1 MKASTLNLK
10 QLSKRIPCRP
20 RDSHK
25 GMFGTVVVIGGQSG
39 MVGAALL
46 AARAALQLG
55 AGRVHAVL
63 LAEDAPSVDL
73 LQPELML
80 HKAAE
85 LLRFHPHP
93 NLPPSG
99 EGTNVSN
106 MFNPDV
112 LALGCGMGT
121 GLNAQKLLHNAIQ
134 SQAALVL
141 DADALNI
148 LAMRPDLRTLLG
160 ARSAPTLL
168 TPHPGEAARLLG
180 CDIGDIQQ
188 NRLEKADEL
197 RSRYHSSVVLKG
209 AGSVCA
215 TSDGKLYINSTGNP
229 GMSSAGMG
237 DVLTGILAALVAQ
250 GLAADDALLLAVH
263 LHGAAGDELAQQ
275 NAMLGM
281 SATEVTAWARWLF
294 NRIAKE

>member
-10 QLSKRIPCRP
+10 QLSTRIPRRP

-80 HKAAE
+80 HRAAE
-85 LLRFHPHP
+85 LLHQ
-93 NLPPSG
+93 PSHVVG
-99 EGTNVSN
+99 TEGKDFFAAN
-106 MFNPDV
+106 V

-134 SQAALVL
+134 SAAALVL

-168 TPHPGEAARLLG
+168 TPHPGEAGRMLG
-180 CDIGDIQQ
+180 CDINVIQQ
-188 NRLEKADEL
+188 NRLEKAEEL
-197 RSRYHSSVVLKG
+197 RSRYHSSVVIKG

-215 TSDGKLYINSTGNP
+215 TSDGKLYVNTTGNP
-229 GMSSAGMG
+229 GISPSLRLSPAWSP
-237 DVLTGILAALVAQ
+237 
-250 GLAADDALLLAVH
+250 
-263 LHGAAGDELAQQ
+263 LHGNSLSFPRTI
-275 NAMLGM
+275 
-281 SATEVTAWARWLF
+281 SASIW
-294 NRIAKE
+294 

>member
-1 MKASTLNLK
+1 MKASTLDLK
-10 QLSKRIPCRP
+10 QLIKRIPRRP

-25 GMFGTVVVIGGQSG
+25 GMFGNVTVIGGQSG

-55 AGRVHAVL
+55 AGSVHVML

-85 LLRFHPHP
+85 LLHQ
-93 NLPPSG
+93 PSHLVG
-99 EGTNVSN
+99 D
-106 MFNPDV
+106 FFAADV

-121 GLNAQKLLHNAIQ
+121 SLNAQKLLHNAIQ

-160 ARSAPTLL
+160 SRSAPTLL
-168 TPHPGEAARLLG
+168 TPHPGEAARMLG
-180 CDIGDIQQ
+180 CDTSDIQQ
-188 NRLEKADEL
+188 NRLGKADEL

-215 TSDGKLYINSTGNP
+215 TRDGKLYINTTGNP
-229 GMSSAGMG
+229 GMSAAGMG
-237 DVLTGILAALVAQ
+237 DVLTGILAALIAQ
-250 GLAADDALLLAVH
+250 RLAADDALLLAVH
-263 LHGAAGDELAQQ
+263 LHGAAGDELAKQ